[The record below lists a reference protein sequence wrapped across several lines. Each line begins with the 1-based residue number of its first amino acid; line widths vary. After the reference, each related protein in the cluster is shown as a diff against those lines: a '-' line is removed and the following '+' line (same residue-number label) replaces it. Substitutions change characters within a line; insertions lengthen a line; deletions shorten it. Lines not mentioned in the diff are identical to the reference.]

1 MRILTALLLISSL
14 LLFPSCKYL
23 KQNVFGKKAREQAE
37 LKAMQDSIRT
47 ADSLKKVREREAIAL
62 ENARLDSIRIA
73 EEKRKADETKYNI
86 IVGGFVTPE
95 YARIL
100 SEEYAG
106 SGYNVRLIKP
116 EGSRFELVSLEGHRS
131 LSTARTRLEQ
141 FRDTV
146 QLDSWIYIIP

>member
-1 MRILTALLLISSL
+1 MRTLSVALIVVSL
-14 LLFPSCKYL
+14 VFTPSCKYL
-23 KQNVFGKKAREQAE
+23 RQNVFGKKAREQAE
-37 LKAMQDSIRT
+37 QKAIKDSIRI
-47 ADSLKKVREREAIAL
+47 ADSIRKVRENEAAI
-62 ENARLDSIRIA
+62 ENARLDSIRLA

-100 SEEYAG
+100 SEQYTR

-116 EGSRFELVSLEGHRS
+116 EESKFELVSLEGHKS
-131 LSTARTRLEQ
+131 LRTARARLEL

-146 QLDSWIYIIP
+146 ELDSWIYITP